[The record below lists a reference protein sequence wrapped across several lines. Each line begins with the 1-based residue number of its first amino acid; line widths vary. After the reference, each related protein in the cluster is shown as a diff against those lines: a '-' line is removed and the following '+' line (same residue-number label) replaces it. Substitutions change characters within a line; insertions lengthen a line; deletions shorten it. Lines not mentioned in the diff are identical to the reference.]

1 MLSQVLIREWY
12 ACGSMNND
20 KQQAW
25 LLLAMAN
32 KEKAIDSVCSTVGIA
47 SLKAKQREAITRFVG
62 GEDVFIY
69 LPTGFGKSLCYALL
83 PLVFDYLR
91 GSAGHSI
98 VVCVLFYSVVAAI
111 AHVLWFALHCLIDFL
126 FRAAR

>member
-32 KEKAIDSVCSTVGIA
+32 KEKAIDSACSTVSIA
-47 SLKAKQREAITRFVG
+47 SLKAKQREAI
-62 GEDVFIY
+62 DD
-69 LPTGFGKSLCYALL
+69 S
-83 PLVFDYLR
+83 PL
-91 GSAGHSI
+91 SESI
-98 VVCVLFYSVVAAI
+98 
-111 AHVLWFALHCLIDFL
+111 
-126 FRAAR
+126 